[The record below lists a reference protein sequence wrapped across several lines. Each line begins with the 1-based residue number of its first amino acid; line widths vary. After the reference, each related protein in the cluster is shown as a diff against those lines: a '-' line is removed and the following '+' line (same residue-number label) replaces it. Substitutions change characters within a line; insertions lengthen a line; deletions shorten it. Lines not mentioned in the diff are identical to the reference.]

1 MSYSTVKDVLDY
13 SQELHLHTR
22 NLYQQLRDQTQR
34 ERVDM
39 LLQLFAEHEDT
50 LAESMNSLH
59 EHTSKKVLE
68 EWHQFE
74 PGSIAD
80 ALNGCKECHP
90 DLSVDELV
98 QVALRIDDYLIA
110 LYRQMASEATSNES
124 RQLFENLVQLE
135 ETEKMRTVRAAL
147 SVNDW

>member
-13 SQELHLHTR
+13 SRRLHEHAR
-22 NLYQQLRDQTQR
+22 NLYLQMRDQTQR

-39 LLQLFAEHEDT
+39 MLSLLAAHEET
-50 LAESMNSLH
+50 LAEAMTNMQ
-59 EHTSKKVLE
+59 EHTSQKVLQ

-74 PGSIAD
+74 PGSISE
-80 ALNGCKECHP
+80 ALRNVSELHA

-98 QVALRIDDYLIA
+98 QVALHIDDYLIG
-110 LYRQMASEATSNES
+110 LYRQMLSETTSAES
-124 RQLFENLVQLE
+124 RQMFESLIRLE

-147 SVNDW
+147 SAHDW